1 MELSTE
7 KIISILPF
15 EQEFKDK
22 LTAQLSTMDS
32 DTKYKVE
39 QMLWRAYFVLYEIR
53 LESNLQKDLNQ
64 AQQEG
69 KPADPELYQQVELQT
84 EKEMIS
90 SKFEEQTSSELDD
103 VRQKLQQLSQIN

>member
-1 MELSTE
+1 MEITTE
-7 KIISILPF
+7 KIISMLPF

-22 LTAQLSTMDS
+22 LIAQLSTMDA

-53 LESNLQKDLNQ
+53 LESNLQKALSQ
-64 AQQEG
+64 AQEEG
-69 KPADPELYQQVELQT
+69 KPADRDLYQQVELQT
-84 EKEMIS
+84 EKEMVS
-90 SKFEEQTSSELDD
+90 SKFEEQTSTELED